1 MSHCFCGSLQAFEKC
16 CKPYLEG
23 LIVPTAEALM
33 RSRFSAFATANATYI
48 KQTQVDALNIGL
60 EIQSFRQTLQTQKWV
75 KLDIIDSKPD
85 SVAFRALMIY
95 NDTLYTLQENS
106 LFKESEGKWFYSKA
120 LSHEDSERPLK
131 RNETC
136 PCGSAKKYKQ
146 CCQKV

>member
-1 MSHCFCGSLQAFEKC
+1 MSSCFCGSLKTFEKC
-16 CKPYLEG
+16 CKPYHEG
-23 LIVPTAEALM
+23 DIAPTAEALM

-48 KQTQVDALNIGL
+48 MQTQVDALNEGL
-60 EIQSFRQTLQTQKWV
+60 DVQSFRQTLQRQKWV

-85 SVAFRALMIY
+85 SVVFRALMIY

-106 LFKESEGKWFYSKA
+106 LFEASEGKWLYCKA

-136 PCGSAKKYKQ
+136 PCGSGKKYKQ